1 MKTSQSRYVSRLARV
16 MAWNC
21 GSLLAGDQFDEPIDQ
36 DAALVLV
43 VEGLEERLLDGSLSR
58 TLLHLIHHILL
69 VTEDASGGLDDE
81 VLRVPRRTAL
91 SDDAVVIVEL
101 LGEGGGDDLARFA
114 VAVHLR
120 VLVLHGSTSHQHVG
134 LTAQFLA
141 EVAIHANPTGVA
153 GEEHT
158 HDIRLG
164 DVTQRE
170 EQDVGGL
177 SVVIDIPTVAL
188 FIAEEL
194 ISGVDG
200 LRLGIDQL
208 AARQV
213 GNRSLTVS
221 QEDRVHDV
229 QLVRFLELRNDL
241 HRSND
246 GLVKRSTREFPTSVR
261 VEGGS
266 HLVVTRNECAE
277 EHHHLLMLRAIQTR
291 GEQVEERELV
301 VRTRRLVTLRHHFFG
316 GVLGVVIIHSTLPH
330 LLAGDGDVSTGSR
343 IPTASIDTRFKR
355 ARGERIHLVGDAHA
369 AAELNENHRLLDD
382 SGETLLHRTAPI
394 HEHDESVV
402 LTFREHGVAAEDVL
416 AVLVVHHAN
425 GVKHTRL
432 ANGLA
437 LGDLRGLAEFE
448 LLHEQ
453 IDLLLASTHEVGL
466 LLRRLGDDGGVV
478 DVPAVLTRSGIRHPL
493 EILALRF
500 DNLLA
505 VDDHI
510 VEVAVNQLSRRNDI
524 LRVLIALNL
533 LLKVVV
539 EVLLRHRSRRNI
551 RLRVLRTNGARL
563 LLLIVVVAAV
573 SGLLTLLI
581 SLLITGL
588 RVITGAVTLLVAT
601 LIPTRTIL
609 RVASVGITTRFAL
622 LGLIALRLVILA
634 VVARLV
640 RGTVSVLLLLRLV
653 LVLLLVAVAEQILR
667 DLCSVSEGSRA
678 VDAAN
683 ELIFLGGEVDTHRT
697 NRTELVV
704 QVDAIRQRQR
714 VHVHALDTEEV
725 LVVEFGVR
733 TDEVAAEA
741 GELDLNQTLD
751 ARILNDIEVERC
763 SLIRLAA
770 SVGGAT
776 DLLAGAAPAVCGSV
790 QGVRDL
796 MSDEHVVDDL
806 AHVLPLREQQGAVL
820 QIECSSLHLLIDH
833 DLDVLRSENASH
845 DRLRGVRGVGNGVE
859 GLCHNP

>member
-1 MKTSQSRYVSRLARV
+1 MYPDWPVLWKD
-16 MAWNC
+16 C

-69 VTEDASGGLDDE
+69 VTENARGGLDDE
-81 VLRVPRRTAL
+81 VLRVPRGSAL
-91 SDDAVVIVEL
+91 SDNAVVIVEL
-101 LGEGGGDDLARFA
+101 LADACCNDLARFA
-114 VAVHLR
+114 VATHLHI
-120 VLVLHGSTSHQHVG
+120 LVLDGLTSHQHVG
-134 LTAQFLA
+134 LTADFLA
-141 EVAIHANPTGVA
+141 EVTQDIDPVSTA

-170 EQDVGGL
+170 EQDIGGL
-177 SVVIDIPTVAL
+177 SVVIDIPGVAL

-194 ISGVDG
+194 ISRVDG

-208 AARQV
+208 AARHV
-213 GNRSLTVS
+213 GNGSLTVS

-291 GEQVEERELV
+291 GEQIEERELS
-301 VRTRRLVTLRHHFFG
+301 VRTRRLVSLRHHLFG
-316 GVLGVVIIHSTLPH
+316 GVLGVVVVHRTLPH

-343 IPTASIDTRFKR
+343 VPTARVDTRLER

-369 AAELNENHRLLDD
+369 AAELNENHRLLND

-394 HEHDESVV
+394 HEHHQPVV
-402 LTFREHGVAAEDVL
+402 LTLREHGVAAEDVL

-425 GVKHTRL
+425 GVKDTRL

-448 LLHEQ
+448 LLHQQ
-453 IDLLLASTHEVGL
+453 IDLLLAGVHEVGL
-466 LLRRLGDDGGVV
+466 LLHRLADDCFVV
-478 DVPAVLTRSGIRHPL
+478 DVPTVLTRSGIRKPL

-510 VEVAVNQLSRRNDI
+510 VEVAVNQLSRRNNI

-551 RLRVLRTNGARL
+551 RLRVLRTNGAGL
-563 LLLIVVVAAV
+563 LLLIVLAV

-581 SLLITGL
+581 SLITTVL

-601 LIPTRTIL
+601 LITTRTIL
-609 RVASVGITTRFAL
+609 GVASVGVTTRFAL
-622 LGLIALRLVILA
+622 LGLIALRLVILT
-634 VVARLV
+634 VVAGLV

-653 LVLLLVAVAEQILR
+653 LVLLLVAVTEQILS
-667 DLCSVSEGSRA
+667 DLSSVSEGSRA

-683 ELIFLGGEVDTHRT
+683 ELILSGGEVDTNRT
-697 NRTELVV
+697 NRAQLVV
-704 QVDAIRQRQR
+704 QVDAISQRQR
-714 VHVHALDTEEV
+714 VEIHALDTEEV

-741 GELDLNQTLD
+741 GELHLNQSLD
-751 ARILNDIEVERC
+751 ARILNDIEVELGR
-763 SLIRLAA
+763 LVRLAA
-770 SVGGAT
+770 SVSRTA
-776 DLLAGAAPAVCGSV
+776 DLLTGAAPALCGSV

-796 MSDEHVVDDL
+796 VSDEHVIHNL
-806 AHVLPLREQQGAVL
+806 AHVLPLREQQSTVL
-820 QIECSSLHLLIDH
+820 QIECSSVHLGIDD
-833 DLDVLRSENASH
+833 DLDVLGGENASH
-845 DRLRGVRGVGNGVE
+845 DRLRGVRGVRNDVE

>member
-1 MKTSQSRYVSRLARV
+1 MYPDWPVLWKD
-16 MAWNC
+16 C

-69 VTEDASGGLDDE
+69 VTENTRGGLDDE
-81 VLRVPRRTAL
+81 VLRVPRGSAL
-91 SDDAVVIVEL
+91 SDNAVVIVEL
-101 LGEGGGDDLARFA
+101 LADACCDDLARFA
-114 VAVHLR
+114 FATHLR
-120 VLVLHGSTSHQHVG
+120 VLVLDGLTSHQHVG
-134 LTAQFLA
+134 LTADFLA
-141 EVAIHANPTGVA
+141 EVTQDIDPVSTA

-170 EQDVGGL
+170 EQDIGGL
-177 SVVIDIPTVAL
+177 SVVIDIPGVAL

-208 AARQV
+208 AARHV
-213 GNRSLTVS
+213 GNGSLTVS

-291 GEQVEERELV
+291 GEQIEERELI
-301 VRTRRLVTLRHHFFG
+301 VRTRSLVSLRHHLFV
-316 GVLGVVIIHSTLPH
+316 GVLGVVVVHSTLPH

-343 IPTASIDTRFKR
+343 VPTASVDTGLER

-369 AAELNENHRLLDD
+369 AAELNENHRLLND

-394 HEHDESVV
+394 HEHDKSVV

-425 GVKHTRL
+425 GVKDTRL

-448 LLHEQ
+448 LLHQQ
-453 IDLLLASTHEVGL
+453 IDLLLAITHEVSL
-466 LLRRLGDDGGVV
+466 ILHRLADDCFVV
-478 DVPAVLTRSGIRHPL
+478 DVPTVLTRSGIRKPL

-510 VEVAVNQLSRRNDI
+510 VEVAVNQLSRRNNI

-539 EVLLRHRSRRNI
+539 EVLLRNRSRRNI
-551 RLRVLRTNGARL
+551 GLRVLRTNGARL
-563 LLLIVVVAAV
+563 LLLIVLAV
-573 SGLLTLLI
+573 SGLLALLI
-581 SLLITGL
+581 SLLVTGL

-601 LIPTRTIL
+601 LITTRTIL
-609 RVASVGITTRFAL
+609 GVASVGVTTRFAL
-622 LGLIALRLVILA
+622 LGLIALRLVILT
-634 VVARLV
+634 VVAGLV
-640 RGTVSVLLLLRLV
+640 RGTVSVLLLRLV
-653 LVLLLVAVAEQILR
+653 LVLLLVAVTEQILS
-667 DLCSVSEGSRA
+667 DLSSVSEGSRA
-678 VDAAN
+678 VDAAD
-683 ELIFLGGEVDTHRT
+683 ELIFRGGEVDTNRT
-697 NRTELVV
+697 NRAELVV
-704 QVDAIRQRQR
+704 QVDAIRKRQR
-714 VHVHALDTEEV
+714 VEIHALDTEEV

-733 TDEVAAEA
+733 TDEVAAET
-741 GELDLNQTLD
+741 GELHLNQSLD

-763 SLIRLAA
+763 RLIRLAA
-770 SVGGAT
+770 SVSRTA
-776 DLLAGAAPAVCGSV
+776 DLLAGAAPTLCGSV

-796 MSDEHVVDDL
+796 VPDEHVIHNL
-806 AHVLPLREQQGAVL
+806 AHVLPLREQQSAVL
-820 QIECSSLHLLIDH
+820 QIECSSLHLGIDD

-845 DRLRGVRGVGNGVE
+845 DGLRGVRGVRNDVE